1 MTTPVRNKLFSN
13 IQKNKEIQSHTN
25 SLRKVEQNQNHFMM
39 QCNID
44 YKIWEGHCKRLIFA
58 MTIDDTHFNKT
69 EACWIQRYTYV
80 IKHKLHLFW

>member
-25 SLRKVEQNQNHFMM
+25 SLREVEQNQNHFMM

-44 YKIWEGHCKRLIFA
+44 YKI
-58 MTIDDTHFNKT
+58 
-69 EACWIQRYTYV
+69 
-80 IKHKLHLFW
+80 